1 MDLNLKINPGINSQ
15 IMDTYGIFDDK
26 DTIYSSIEEVFII
39 QELLE
44 TLSTL
49 SKEDNLKYN
58 DTNNDTNNDKYND
71 KYNNIDKYN
80 AQYNNNY
87 INKIR
92 SNQRKDIA
100 SIDKR
105 MDFNK
110 LNTWKLNYLADKEIE
125 KRKDKEEDISKKKNI
140 LKRQIII

>member
-1 MDLNLKINPGINSQ
+1 MDLNLKINQGINSQ
-15 IMDTYGIFDDK
+15 IMDTYGIFDNK

-39 QELLE
+39 HELLE
-44 TLSTL
+44 TLSTI

-58 DTNNDTNNDKYND
+58 DTNNDKNNDKYND

-87 INKIR
+87 INKKR
-92 SNQRKDIA
+92 SNKRKDIT

-110 LNTWKLNYLADKEIE
+110 LNT
-125 KRKDKEEDISKKKNI
+125 
-140 LKRQIII
+140 